1 MAVNRYFANTQLAGM
16 VDISAG
22 EVVDVHK
29 IDKFGYNSA
38 VGNTSY
44 ETIWDGNNLYTYIE
58 TAGTATVTSSNTAA
72 DNGST
77 VEIQGLDANYD
88 QVSETLTVGGSAGT
102 VEFYRVH
109 RARVVTPNTGSANVG
124 TVTVTVDSKSAAII
138 SPTQGQTLMCV
149 YTIPRRYTGYLLQ
162 LDIGSSKDV
171 ENTIRVVIR
180 NGASEAFNTK
190 AFITKR
196 GGFSEKNFKIP
207 LEISQKNDIEVQAI
221 SSAPSQI
228 SSGFELILCKK

>member
-1 MAVNRYFANTQLAGM
+1 MAVNRYFANTHLAEM

-38 VGNTSY
+38 VSNTSY

-58 TAGTATVTSSNTAA
+58 TAGTATVTSSNTSA

-77 VEIQGLDANYD
+77 VEVQGLDANYD

-109 RARVVTPNTGSANVG
+109 RASVITPNTGTANVG
-124 TVTVTVDSKSAAII
+124 TITVTVDSKSAAII
-138 SPTQGQTLMCV
+138 SPDQGQTLMCV
-149 YTIPRRYTGYLLQ
+149 YTIPRRYTGYLIQ
-162 LDIGSSKDV
+162 LDVGSAKDL
-171 ENTIRVVIR
+171 EHTIRIVVR
-180 NGASEAFNTK
+180 NGLSQSFNVK
-190 AFITKR
+190 AFMSSR
-196 GGFSEKNFKIP
+196 GGFAEKNFKIP
-207 LEISQKNDIEVQAI
+207 IEIPEKNDIEVQARA
-221 SSAPSQI
+221 SAASKV
-228 SSGFELILCKK
+228 SAGFELILCRK

>member
-1 MAVNRYFANTQLAGM
+1 MAINRYFANTHLAEA

-38 VGNTSY
+38 VGNLSY

-58 TAGTATVTSSNTAA
+58 TAGTATVTSSNTSA

-77 VEIQGLDANYD
+77 IEIEGLDANYD

-102 VEFYRVH
+102 VEFHRVH
-109 RARVVTPNTGSANVG
+109 RASVVIPNTGTANVG
-124 TVTVTVDSKSAAII
+124 TITVTVDSKSAAII
-138 SPTQGQTLMCV
+138 SPDQGQTLMCV
-149 YTIPRRYTGYLLQ
+149 YTIPRRYTGYLIQ
-162 LDIGSSKDV
+162 LDVGSSKDV
-171 ENTIRVVIR
+171 ENTIRVVVR
-180 NGASEAFNTK
+180 NGSSEAFNVK
-190 AFITKR
+190 AFMSKR

-207 LEISQKNDIEVQAI
+207 VEIPQKNDIEVQARA
-221 SSAPSQI
+221 SAASKV
-228 SSGFELILCKK
+228 SAGFELILCRK